1 MKGRKEII
9 LLFLA
14 FAQNII
20 MAYCYSC
27 DFALPITIY
36 LFFILL
42 AFTVL
47 FALGYLRIKQLKKLL
62 EKCESYKKHEQITK
76 EYGTKVTVVDATK
89 EDQKINWEQALG
101 IGFELRKRSKEKS
114 K

>member
-1 MKGRKEII
+1 MEYSTSCYFE
-9 LLFLA
+9 LPVVVYLYFLF
-14 FAQNII
+14 I
-20 MAYCYSC
+20 
-27 DFALPITIY
+27 
-36 LFFILL
+36 
-42 AFTVL
+42 AFTIL
-47 FALGYLRIKQLKKLL
+47 FTLGYLKIRELKKRLQ
-62 EKCESYKKHEQITK
+62 ECESYKKYKQITK